1 MMLKI
6 RKTQKDYSYNNMV
19 AILHLS
25 RKREAYLRHL
35 KTERQKTYD
44 LLTIGKVFNKKE
56 RLAIARLMELME
68 STINYLEISA
78 LERRL

>member
-35 KTERQKTYD
+35 KNERKKTYE
-44 LLTIGKVFNKKE
+44 LLTIGRIYNKKE
-56 RLAIARLMELME
+56 RITIAKFME
-68 STINYLEISA
+68 SMEQTIRQLEISA
-78 LERRL
+78 IERQL